1 MPQYSIAIRHLQKY
15 DKSDLVKNALNM
27 AENIDSSD
35 ESTTYIEAISC
46 NDYNR
51 WILVIQEE
59 IESLHNNGTW
69 VWSHFII
76 MARGT

>member
-1 MPQYSIAIRHLQKY
+1 
-15 DKSDLVKNALNM
+15 M